1 MIGRYDRKKEINNIL
16 IDGIRVNY
24 LFDITNKTR
33 SNFNSLKKTFES
45 KGRPTRKSGDKKFL
59 IKQLDIR
66 DINVSASSAELNLNQ
81 KVKLITPKLIDII
94 SITCKIHLSKIIIRN
109 LWHHY
114 LKKSIRDLEHEDQ
127 GLIWEKLEFN

>member
-1 MIGRYDRKKEINNIL
+1 Y
-16 IDGIRVNY
+16 
-24 LFDITNKTR
+24 F
-33 SNFNSLKKTFES
+33 
-45 KGRPTRKSGDKKFL
+45 
-59 IKQLDIR
+59 
-66 DINVSASSAELNLNQ
+66 LNLYQFQLFFPKQKIPRSYFNFLPYINQ